1 MDNLDELK
9 AIWHTA
15 KSDSLP
21 SSNEMLQII
30 RKFRSQKLRSKWLI
44 IGLSLLFSCV
54 IAAVLIVVDFK
65 LITSYVGG
73 GLMALSAIWLAATN
87 IRSLK
92 RFYELDDF
100 SNLEF
105 LAFIEQ
111 TRKNQ
116 IYYYQKTMVI
126 LVSLCSAGW
135 FLYLYEP
142 THQHPLWF
150 LGVYSLA
157 IIYLAVMWFIVRP
170 RSFRKHAEKLNA
182 TRRRMESIL
191 NQLK

>member
-44 IGLSLLFSCV
+44 IGLSLLYSCLIV
-54 IAAVLIVVDFK
+54 AALVVVDFK

-73 GLMALSAIWLAATN
+73 GLMAISGIWLAATN

-135 FLYLYEP
+135 LLYLYEP
-142 THQHPLWF
+142 TYQHPRWF

-170 RSFRKHAEKLNA
+170 RSFRKNAEKLNA
-182 TRRRMESIL
+182 TRQRMESIL